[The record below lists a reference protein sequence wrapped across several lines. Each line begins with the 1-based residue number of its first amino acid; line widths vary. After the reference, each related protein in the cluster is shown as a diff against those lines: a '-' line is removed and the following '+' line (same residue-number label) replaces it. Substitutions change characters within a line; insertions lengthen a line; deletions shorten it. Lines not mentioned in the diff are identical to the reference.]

1 MEEKIRNL
9 ADRLYEDVQ
18 ITRSSDLEVKER
30 AGIELMS
37 LNAIINAYRALEKKR
52 LDTKMVSHAL
62 TVFSDLLFF
71 RVTGIP
77 ISKLVGKLKT

>member
-18 ITRSSDLEVKER
+18 IIRSSDLEVKER

-37 LNAIINAYRALEKKR
+37 LNAIINAYRALEKK
-52 LDTKMVSHAL
+52 D
-62 TVFSDLLFF
+62 
-71 RVTGIP
+71 
-77 ISKLVGKLKT
+77 